1 MPMSCHL
8 TKADYETIKGHLT
21 MRQVAEHYGYPAD
34 SKGWCLCPFHK
45 DSHPSMLL
53 YPDGRGF
60 YCFSC
65 GAGGD
70 AVSFV
75 ARLFGLRNAQAAR
88 QLAEDFHIPVDLDG
102 GSYRER
108 RERMKRYREQKRIEK
123 WAQDTGIWLNI
134 YRQLLCE
141 AVRDWGSPHF
151 AEALQELSIVDYRIQ
166 CLADHPESY
175 YQDGKAVKKIA
186 EIRNR
191 IDRWYEGSGPIKAI
205 SG

>member
-34 SKGWCLCPFHK
+34 RKGWCLCPFHK

-65 GAGGD
+65 GTGGD

-75 ARLFGLRNAQAAR
+75 ARLFGLKNAQAAR
-88 QLAEDFHIPVDLDG
+88 QLAEDFHIPVDLEG
-102 GSYRER
+102 SSYRER
-108 RERMKRYREQKRIEK
+108 RERMKHYREQKRIRE
-123 WAQDTGIWLNI
+123 WTQDARIWMSM

-141 AVRDWGSPHF
+141 AIRAHGSPHF
-151 AEALQELSIVDYRIQ
+151 EEALQELSIVDYRIQ
-166 CLADHPESY
+166 CLTDHPAAY
-175 YQDGKAVKKIA
+175 YKDRKAVKKIG
-186 EIRNR
+186 EVKRR
-191 IDRWYEGSGPIKAI
+191 VLRWHNLADTWERDAG
-205 SG
+205 

>member
-1 MPMSCHL
+1 MNCHL
-8 TKADYETIKGHLT
+8 TKKDYETIKGHLN
-21 MRQVAEHYGYPAD
+21 MRQVAEYYGYPAD
-34 SKGWCLCPFHK
+34 KKGWCICPFHK

-75 ARLFGLRNAQAAR
+75 ARLFGLKNAQAAR
-88 QLAEDFHIPVDLDG
+88 QLAEDFHIPVDLEG
-102 GSYRER
+102 SSYRER
-108 RERMKRYREQKRIEK
+108 RERMKHYREQKRIRE
-123 WAQDTGIWLNI
+123 WARDAGVWLAM

-141 AVRDWGSPHF
+141 AVRDPGNPHF
-151 AEALQELSIVDYRIQ
+151 EEAFQELSVVDYRIQ
-166 CLADHPESY
+166 CLTDHPEAY
-175 YQDGKAVKKIA
+175 FKDRKAVKKIG
-186 EIRNR
+186 EIRDR